1 MNWRQNRYDRE
12 NIQRRV
18 AAYVREQRKS
28 ENVDNQKLVDNK
40 IRHQGKLFFE
50 RGAFL
55 EDAPE
60 DMRNNDAFIEGY
72 ENAKNRKQ
80 EIYDMGVQYF
90 IDGIKLKDISSIY
103 QNNKDFM
110 QGYNDARDMSL
121 IDDIDWSSILIDIFE
136 DDNLE
141 KGKHR

>member
-18 AAYVREQRKS
+18 AAHVRDEKKL
-28 ENVDNQKLVDNK
+28 ENIDIQKLVDNK

-50 RGAFL
+50 RGLFL
-55 EDAPE
+55 EDAPD
-60 DMRNNDAFIEGY
+60 DMRNNSAFIEGY
-72 ENAKNRKQ
+72 ENARNRKT
-80 EIYDMGVQYF
+80 EVYDMGVQYF
-90 IDGIKLKDISSIY
+90 IDGVKFKDISTIY

-121 IDDIDWSSILIDIFE
+121 IDDIDWNNILGDVFE
-136 DDNLE
+136 EDVVE

>member
-18 AAYVREQRKS
+18 AAYVRDQHKL
-28 ENVDNQKLVDNK
+28 ENVDLQKLVDNK

-50 RGAFL
+50 RGLFL

-60 DMRNNDAFIEGY
+60 EMRNNSAFIEGY
-72 ENAKNRKQ
+72 ENAKDRKQ
-80 EIYDMGVQYF
+80 EVYDMGIQYF
-90 IDGIKLKDISSIY
+90 VNGIKFKDISAIY

-121 IDDIDWSSILIDIFE
+121 IDDIDWDNILGNIFE
-136 DDNLE
+136 DDSLE
-141 KGKHR
+141 NGRHR

>member
-1 MNWRQNRYDRE
+1 VNWRQNRYERE

-18 AAYVREQRKS
+18 AAYVRDQQKL
-28 ENVDNQKLVDNK
+28 ENVDLQRLVDNK

-50 RGAFL
+50 RGLFL
-55 EDAPE
+55 EDAPL
-60 DMRNNDAFIEGY
+60 DMRNNSAFIEGY
-72 ENAKNRKQ
+72 ENARDRKQ
-80 EIYDMGVQYF
+80 EIYDMGAQSF
-90 IDGIKLKDISSIY
+90 IDGIKIKDISIIY

-121 IDDIDWSSILIDIFE
+121 IDDIDWSNILGDIFE
-136 DDNLE
+136 DVDLE